1 MRIFYG
7 LFLVFFFIS
16 SLSAQQDPLKKALPV
31 DPSLKVTTLDNG
43 LRVIIKENKSPA
55 NKVEMY
61 LHINSGSLDEEDNQQ
76 GLAHFLEHMA
86 FNGSKNFPA
95 GSLVKYFESLGLTFG
110 MHQNAFT
117 SFNQT
122 TYILSLPNVD
132 AETMDKG
139 MLCLSDFAY
148 RLDLLETEIDKER
161 GVIQEEERARSS
173 VSQRILHKILPDL
186 LPGSRVAQRLPIG
199 KMEIIQNA
207 PKERFVEFYEKWYH
221 PENATLII
229 VGDIKAD
236 DIQRLSVKHFKN
248 WKQKSNVPKHLP
260 SGITPYTSSNSLV
273 VSDPEL
279 TSASVSLVS
288 ILPPQKV
295 KTAGDYRKALVS
307 DIGDWIMNRR
317 FSKLIKEGK
326 AEYQN
331 AHASQSDFLNVCTY
345 VSASADGKPENWK
358 KMISQLTIELKRAR
372 TFGFHEQEMEDAIKT
387 IFASAERAVSTE
399 ETRKSKSIIS
409 SINSDITSGNL
420 PMSAKQEFDL
430 ITELMPGITLT
441 EINEAFNRTYRS
453 NNRLI
458 MLEMP
463 DKEGLQKPSKEE
475 LMQVVKDTEKEEVK
489 ALTFKKRP
497 KKLIVKEPDAGKI
510 ISETVHEATKVTS
523 LKFENGVCM
532 HHKHMDFNKDNVTV
546 TLNFSGGKIEETAE
560 NQGISNFATIPLH
573 TPATSKLTSIDIQ
586 NIMTGKNVRVGGG
599 AGDDTVSIS
608 ISGTKKDL
616 EQGLRLAHI
625 LIRDAKIEPAVY
637 NLVKQQLMQSLEQY
651 KSSVDMQLMDNLNK
665 AVTNN
670 DPRFAMLTP
679 DQLETIKIE
688 AAQAWL
694 DRILKQAPIEG
705 SIVGDI
711 SLDEAKT
718 LVNKYFGSLPARSE
732 FGHIDKLRELT
743 VKREPVDTELKVDT
757 KTPKSLVLVGWRGPD
772 YNDKKDRQ
780 CMILAAKI
788 LSSRL
793 HEEIREKKQLT
804 YSAFSQA
811 MITPAYKNKGLLFA
825 YFTAD
830 KTKARQAA
838 DLCKSLIEEFTKTG
852 PTEVETTTVLKQI
865 KTDIQA
871 MIEKPSYW
879 SSFLSDM
886 NLYGKSLNDLDK
898 IMEIYM
904 TYTKE
909 DIHDVLKKY
918 ISREN
923 SIRIIALPK

>member
-1 MRIFYG
+1 MRVLFCLLTIF
-7 LFLVFFFIS
+7 FLG
-16 SLSAQQDPLKKALPV
+16 SLQAQQLKKKLPI
-31 DPSLKVTTLDNG
+31 DPSLQITTLDNG
-43 LRVIIKENKSPA
+43 LKVIIKENKTPA
-55 NKVEMY
+55 DKVEMY

-132 AETMDKG
+132 APTMEKG
-139 MLCLSDFAY
+139 LLCLSDFAY
-148 RLDLLETEIDKER
+148 RLDLLDSEIDKER

-199 KMEIIQNA
+199 KMEVIQTA
-207 PKERFVEFYEKWYH
+207 PRERFVEFYKKWYH

-229 VGDIKAD
+229 VGDINASEM
-236 DIQRLSVKHFKN
+236 QRLSVKHFKD
-248 WKQKSNVPKHLP
+248 WKKKKQVPKHLP
-260 SGITPYTSSNSLV
+260 SGISPYTSTNSLV

-288 ILPPQKV
+288 ILPPQTI
-295 KTAGDYRKALVS
+295 KTVGDYRKDLIS
-307 DIGDWIMNRR
+307 SIGDWIMNRR
-317 FSKLIKEGK
+317 LGKLIKEGK

-331 AHASQSDFLNVCTY
+331 AYASQSDFLNVCTY
-345 VSASADGKPENWK
+345 VSANAEGKPENWK

-372 TFGFHEQEMEDAIKT
+372 EFGFHEQEMEDAIKT
-387 IFASAERAVSTE
+387 IFANAERSVSTE
-399 ETRKSKSIIS
+399 ATRKSKSIVS
-409 SINSDITSGNL
+409 SINTDITSGNL

-430 ITELMPGITLT
+430 ITDLMPGITLT
-441 EINEAFNRTYRS
+441 EINEAFSRTYRS
-453 NNRLI
+453 QNRLI
-458 MLEMP
+458 MLEIP
-463 DKEGLQKPSKEE
+463 DKDGLAKPTKEE
-475 LMQVVKDTEKEEVK
+475 ILQVVKDTEKEEVK
-489 ALTFKKRP
+489 ALTFAKRP
-497 KKLIVKEPDAGKI
+497 KKLIVKEPNPGKI
-510 ISETVHEATKVTS
+510 LSETVHEDTKVTS

-532 HHKHMDFNKDNVTV
+532 HHKHMDFNKDNITV
-546 TLNFSGGKIEETAE
+546 KLSFSGGKIEETAE

-573 TPATSKLTSIDIQ
+573 TPATSKLSSIDIQ

-599 AGDDTVSIS
+599 AADDKISIS

-625 LIRDAKIEPAVY
+625 LIRDAKIEPAVF
-637 NLVKQQLMQSLEQY
+637 NLVQQQLIQSLDKY

-665 AVTNN
+665 ALTNN
-670 DPRFAMLTP
+670 DPRFSMTSQ
-679 DQLETIKIE
+679 DQLKAMKIE

-711 SLDEAKT
+711 SLDEAKP
-718 LVNKYFGSLPARSE
+718 LLNKYLGSLQKRSAFE
-732 FGHIDKLRELT
+732 HIDKLRELKI
-743 VKREPVDTELKVDT
+743 VREPVDKELKVET

-772 YNDKKDRQ
+772 YKDKKDRQ
-780 CMILAAKI
+780 CLLLATKI

-804 YSAFSQA
+804 YSAFAQA
-811 MITPAYKNKGLLFA
+811 MISPSYQNKGLIFA

-830 KTKARQAA
+830 KAKARKAA
-838 DLCKSLIEEFTKTG
+838 DLCKALIMDFKKTG
-852 PTEVETTTVLKQI
+852 PTEVETSTVLKQI
-865 KTDIQA
+865 KNDIQA

-879 SSFLSDM
+879 SSFLADM
-886 NLYGKSLNDLDK
+886 DLYDKSLDDLNK
-898 IMEIYM
+898 IMDIYM
-904 TYTKE
+904 SFTKE

-918 ISREN
+918 ITRDG

>member
-1 MRIFYG
+1 MRL
-7 LFLVFFFIS
+7 LFCLLTFFFLS
-16 SLSAQQDPLKKALPV
+16 SLQAQQLRKKLPIDPTLQI
-31 DPSLKVTTLDNG
+31 TTLDNG

-55 NKVEMY
+55 DKVEMY

-95 GSLVKYFESLGLTFG
+95 GSLIKYFESLGLTFG

-132 AETMDKG
+132 SQTMEKG
-139 MLCLSDFAY
+139 LLCLSDFAF
-148 RLDLLETEIDKER
+148 RLELLETEIDKER

-199 KMEIIQNA
+199 KMEIIKTA
-207 PKERFVEFYEKWYH
+207 PKERFAEFYKKWYH

-229 VGDIKAD
+229 VGDISASEM
-236 DIQRLSVKHFKN
+236 QQLSVKHFKD
-248 WKQKSNVPKHLP
+248 WKKKKTAPKKLA
-260 SGITPYTSSNSLV
+260 SGITPYTSTNSIV

-295 KTAGDYRKALVS
+295 KTIGDYRKDLIAS
-307 DIGDWIMNRR
+307 IGDWIMNRR
-317 FSKLIKEGK
+317 FSKLVKEGK

-345 VSASADGKPENWK
+345 VSAGADGKPENWK

-372 TFGFHEQEMEDAIKT
+372 EFGFHDQEMEDAIKT

-399 ETRKSKSIIS
+399 ATRKSKSIVS
-409 SINSDITSGNL
+409 SINTDITSDNL
-420 PMSAKQEFDL
+420 PMSAKQEFNL
-430 ITELMPGITLT
+430 ITDLMPGITLT
-441 EINEAFNRTYRS
+441 EINEAFSRVYRS
-453 NNRLI
+453 QNRLI
-458 MLEMP
+458 MLEIP
-463 DKEGLQKPSKEE
+463 DKPGLVKPSQED
-475 LMQVVKDTEKEEVK
+475 LLLVVKDTEKEEVK
-489 ALTFKKRP
+489 PLTFKKRP
-497 KKLIVKEPDAGKI
+497 KKLIVKEPTPGKV
-510 ISETVHEATKVTS
+510 ISQTEHKGTKVTS

-532 HHKHMDFNKDNVTV
+532 HHKHMDFNKDNITV
-546 TLNFSGGKIEETAE
+546 TLNFSGGKIEETEA
-560 NQGISNFATIPLH
+560 NHGISNFATIPLH
-573 TPATSKLTSIDIQ
+573 TPATSKLSSVDIQ

-599 AGDDTVSIS
+599 AGDDKITIS

-625 LIRDAKIEPAVY
+625 LVRDAKIEPAVY
-637 NLVKQQLMQSLEQY
+637 NLVQQQLIQSLEQY
-651 KSSVDMQLMDNLNK
+651 KSSVDMQLMDHLNK

-670 DPRFAMLTP
+670 DPRFATSTP
-679 DQLETIKIE
+679 DHLKTLKLEDS
-688 AAQAWL
+688 QVWL
-694 DRILKQAPIEG
+694 DRILKKAPIEG

-711 SLDEAKT
+711 SLEEAIP
-718 LVNKYFGSLPARSE
+718 LVNKYFGSLQARSK
-732 FGHIDKLRELT
+732 FDHIDKLRELKI
-743 VKREPVDTELKVDT
+743 VREPVDKELKVDT

-772 YNDKKDRQ
+772 YKDKKDRQ
-780 CMILAAKI
+780 CLILATKI

-811 MITPAYKNKGLLFA
+811 MVTPSYLNKGLIFA

-830 KTKARQAA
+830 KTKARKAA
-838 DLCKSLIEEFTKTG
+838 DLCKSIIMSFKKTG
-852 PTEVETTTVLKQI
+852 PSEVETSTVLKQI

-886 NLYGKSLNDLDK
+886 NLYGKNLNDLNK
-898 IMEIYM
+898 IMDVYM
-904 TYTKE
+904 SYTKE

-918 ISREN
+918 ITRDG
-923 SIRIIALPK
+923 SIRIIAMPK

>member
-743 VKREPVDTELKVDT
+743 VIREPVDTELKVDT

>member
-1 MRIFYG
+1 MRI
-7 LFLVFFFIS
+7 LFCLLTIFFLG
-16 SLSAQQDPLKKALPV
+16 SLHAQKDPLKKALPF
-31 DPSLKVTTLDNG
+31 DPTLQITTLDNG

-55 NKVEMY
+55 DKVEMY
-61 LHINSGSLDEEDNQQ
+61 LHIDSGSLDEEDNQQ

-122 TYILSLPNVD
+122 TYILSLPNVNT
-132 AETMDKG
+132 ETMEKG
-139 MLCLSDFAY
+139 MLCLSDFAF

-186 LPGSRVAQRLPIG
+186 LPASRVAQRLPIG
-199 KMEIIQNA
+199 KMDVIQTA
-207 PKERFVEFYEKWYH
+207 PKERFVEFYKKWYH

-229 VGDIKAD
+229 VGDIKAED
-236 DIQRLSVKHFKN
+236 MQRLSVKHFKD
-248 WKQKSNVPKHLP
+248 WKQKSTVPKHLP

-288 ILPPQKV
+288 ILPPEEV
-295 KTAGDYRKALVS
+295 KTAGDYRKELIS

-317 FSKLIKEGK
+317 FNKLIKEGK

-372 TFGFHEQEMEDAIKT
+372 EFGFHEQEMEDAIKT
-387 IFASAERAVSTE
+387 IFASAERSVSTE
-399 ETRKSKSIIS
+399 ATRKSKSIVS
-409 SINSDITSGNL
+409 SINTDITSGNL

-430 ITELMPGITLT
+430 ITELMPGITIT
-441 EINEAFNRTYRS
+441 EINDAFARTYRS
-453 NNRLI
+453 KNRLI

-463 DKEGLQKPSKEE
+463 DKEGLEKPSKEE
-475 LMQVVKDTEKEEVK
+475 LMQVVLDTEKEEVK

-497 KKLIVKEPDAGKI
+497 KKLIVKEPSPGKI
-510 ISETVHEATKVTS
+510 VSQTVHEASKVTS
-523 LKFENGVCM
+523 MKFENGVCL

-546 TLNFSGGKIEETAE
+546 TLNFSGGKIEETKE
-560 NQGISNFATIPLH
+560 NQGISNFAAIPLH
-573 TPATSKLTSIDIQ
+573 TPATTKLTSVDIQ

-599 AGDDTVSIS
+599 AGEDTISIS

-625 LIRDAKIEPAVY
+625 LIRDAKIEPAVF
-637 NLVKQQLMQSLEQY
+637 NLVQQQLVQSLDQY

-665 AVTNN
+665 AVTSN

-679 DQLETIKIE
+679 NQLKTLKIDD
-688 AAQAWL
+688 AQAWL

-711 SLDEAKT
+711 SLEEAAP
-718 LVNKYFGSLPARSE
+718 LIEKYFGSLPTRSKFE
-732 FGHIDKLRELT
+732 HIDKLRDLKVT
-743 VKREPVDTELKVDT
+743 REPVDTELKVET

-772 YNDKKDRQ
+772 YKDKKDRQ
-780 CMILAAKI
+780 CLILAAKI

-804 YSAFSQA
+804 YSAFAQA
-811 MITPAYKNKGLLFA
+811 MITPAYLNKGLVFA

-830 KTKARQAA
+830 KAKARRAA
-838 DLCKSLIEEFTKTG
+838 DLCKSLILDFTKSG
-852 PTEVETTTVLKQI
+852 PTEVETNTVLKQI

-871 MIEKPSYW
+871 MVEKPSYW

-886 NLYGKSLNDLDK
+886 NMYGKSLNDLDK
-898 IMEIYM
+898 IMDIYM
-904 TYTKE
+904 SYTKE

-918 ISREN
+918 ITREN

>member
-1 MRIFYG
+1 
-7 LFLVFFFIS
+7 
-16 SLSAQQDPLKKALPV
+16 
-31 DPSLKVTTLDNG
+31 
-43 LRVIIKENKSPA
+43 
-55 NKVEMY
+55 
-61 LHINSGSLDEEDNQQ
+61 
-76 GLAHFLEHMA
+76 
-86 FNGSKNFPA
+86 
-95 GSLVKYFESLGLTFG
+95 
-110 MHQNAFT
+110 
-117 SFNQT
+117 
-122 TYILSLPNVD
+122 
-132 AETMDKG
+132 
-139 MLCLSDFAY
+139 
-148 RLDLLETEIDKER
+148 
-161 GVIQEEERARSS
+161 
-173 VSQRILHKILPDL
+173 
-186 LPGSRVAQRLPIG
+186 
-199 KMEIIQNA
+199 
-207 PKERFVEFYEKWYH
+207 
-221 PENATLII
+221 
-229 VGDIKAD
+229 
-236 DIQRLSVKHFKN
+236 
-248 WKQKSNVPKHLP
+248 
-260 SGITPYTSSNSLV
+260 
-273 VSDPEL
+273 
-279 TSASVSLVS
+279 
-288 ILPPQKV
+288 
-295 KTAGDYRKALVS
+295 
-307 DIGDWIMNRR
+307 
-317 FSKLIKEGK
+317 
-326 AEYQN
+326 
-331 AHASQSDFLNVCTY
+331 
-345 VSASADGKPENWK
+345 
-358 KMISQLTIELKRAR
+358 
-372 TFGFHEQEMEDAIKT
+372 
-387 IFASAERAVSTE
+387 
-399 ETRKSKSIIS
+399 
-409 SINSDITSGNL
+409 
-420 PMSAKQEFDL
+420 
-430 ITELMPGITLT
+430 
-441 EINEAFNRTYRS
+441 
-453 NNRLI
+453 
-458 MLEMP
+458 
-463 DKEGLQKPSKEE
+463 EGLQKPSKEE

-510 ISETVHEATKVTS
+510 VSETVHEATKVTS

-599 AGDDTVSIS
+599 AGEDKVSIS

-625 LIRDAKIEPAVY
+625 LIRDAKIEPAVF

-665 AVTNN
+665 AVTSN

-718 LVNKYFGSLPARSE
+718 LVNKYFGSLPARSA

-830 KTKARQAA
+830 KTKARKAA
-838 DLCKSLIEEFTKTG
+838 DLCKSLIEELTKTG